1 MGKMRIWYDEE
12 GDYLEIG
19 YGDREGYMKDV
30 GDDIWLREENGQ
42 ITGLAILG
50 LKKRVGLAHQLIE
63 LPISVYFSAA
73 EVEP

>member
-19 YGDREGYMKDV
+19 YGDRAGYMKDV
-30 GDDIWLREENGQ
+30 GDDVWLREENGQ
-42 ITGLAILG
+42 ITGFAILG

-63 LPISVYFSAA
+63 LPISVHFSAA
-73 EVEP
+73 EVES